1 MLNSSP
7 SQQKYSE
14 RFFFL
19 KFSANY
25 KGTEHQRTCLSFH
38 PFPPFSSVYVAYW
51 GFTYCRTGREKGAQL
66 LEDCLVR
73 EGPFLPKPT
82 PRLAC
87 CVYGFICNS
96 LFLGISST
104 KVSPPPKHSSV
115 YIGFHCIEYQNNH
128 LSQKCPYPRQYGEV
142 AQGMQLFHSHHGP
155 TYTHLSSPSFL
166 QLLYWSI
173 LMLFI

>member
-14 RFFFL
+14 RFFF

-87 CVYGFICNS
+87 YVYGFICNS
-96 LFLGISST
+96 FVPRNLFNKSIPTSQAPISLYRL
-104 KVSPPPKHSSV
+104 PLYRIPKQSS
-115 YIGFHCIEYQNNH
+115 FSEMS
-128 LSQKCPYPRQYGEV
+128 LSKTIWGSGP
-142 AQGMQLFHSHHGP
+142 GMQLFHSHHGP